1 MSIEP
6 TKIMIAGARNLG
18 FNTDMRGVLSRRL
31 LAIWRR
37 ARALANALTLD
48 AETRRKVG

>member
-37 ARALANALTLD
+37 ARALAIAPTPGPE
-48 AETRRKVG
+48 ARRKAG